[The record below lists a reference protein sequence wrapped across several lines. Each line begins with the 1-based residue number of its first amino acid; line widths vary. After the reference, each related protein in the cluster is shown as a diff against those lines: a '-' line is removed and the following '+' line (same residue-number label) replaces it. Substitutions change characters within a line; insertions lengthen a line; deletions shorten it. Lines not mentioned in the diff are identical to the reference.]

1 MSILLVGCTGFLGK
15 ALIYRLI
22 KKTKYKLLVAIRPK
36 NGISPSSRLKSIL
49 DELGILSRERITYIH
64 VSYDNPHQINM
75 RRRDGEKIRREVIML
90 INALADISIHASLK
104 MSIQNNTLA
113 ALNWLSIFQQCTNP
127 QKYIYI
133 SSAFVNFHRQGIILE
148 KIYDSINAERCL
160 RRILDGEDIDIAP
173 YHNPYIYSKQLTEKL
188 LIRRAKCISLAIL
201 RPSFLSPAIQRPYCG
216 WGDFGQLQFV
226 FLAIALGILP
236 SWNIPRK
243 DILSNTIHLVPVDIA
258 AKDCVSLMNNKTA
271 LCIRHCC
278 FTGNNIHAIT
288 YFTFYSYTLEAYRF
302 FKKHPLYLDMRKIL
316 PYYPK
321 HTHNAILSYR
331 TFLICPFLKNLY
343 QNSRNVLHFIR
354 LLRLSIKYTH
364 IINAYLP
371 YFVGKTNVFN
381 RENKERWFYKK
392 YPQDHSYRVFIQ
404 NINITLKKY
413 RMLIDL
419 LR

>member
-22 KKTKYKLLVAIRPK
+22 KKTKYKLLVAIRSK
-36 NGISPSSRLKSIL
+36 KGISPSSRLKSIL
-49 DELGILSRERITYIH
+49 DELEISSRERITYIH
-64 VSYDNPHQINM
+64 VSYDKPRQITM
-75 RRRDGEKIRREVIML
+75 KRRDREKIRNEVIIL
-90 INALADISIHASLK
+90 INALADISTYNSLNK
-104 MSIQNNTLA
+104 AIQYNTLI
-113 ALNWLSIFQQCTNP
+113 ALNWLSIFQQCANP

-133 SSAFVNFHRQGIILE
+133 SSAFVNFHRRGRILE
-148 KIYDSINAERCL
+148 QIYDLNNEERCL

-188 LIRRAKCISLAIL
+188 LIGRAKCISLAIL

-226 FLAIALGILP
+226 FLAIALGMIP

-258 AKDCVSLMNNKTA
+258 AKDCVSLMNEKTA

-288 YFTFYSYTLEAYRF
+288 YFTFYSYTLEAYRYF
-302 FKKHPLYLDMRKIL
+302 EKYPLYVNMKKML

-321 HTHNAILSYR
+321 HTYNTPLSYR
-331 TFLICPFLKNLY
+331 TFFVCAFLKNLY
-343 QNSRNVLHFIR
+343 KNSHNILHFVR
-354 LLRLSIKYTH
+354 LLQLSVKYTH
-364 IINAYLP
+364 IMNAHLP
-371 YFVGKTNVFN
+371 YFVSKTNVFN

-392 YPQDHSYRVFIQ
+392 YPQDNSYRVFIK
-404 NINITLKKY
+404 NIPETLKKN
-413 RMLIDL
+413 RKLIDL